1 MSLNKVVKPFILK
14 NGILIKKV
22 VDSEKFLLESHR
34 GAYTAARTIKTQ
46 ENEIFVFDLKD
57 HVKRLANSCKIMIK
71 DELKENEIPKHFET
85 ITDENLLKQQ
95 IVKILETGL
104 TLDESTEETKITILI
119 TWDKDIFDISIH
131 FSDLGSIPSKN
142 SLSIE
147 MIPGSRSHITA
158 KDSEWIRYR
167 KLIESMKKDKKSN
180 EIVLVDQEGLANEGL
195 SSNFFVVM
203 NDNSIWTANEG
214 IISGTVRSLILKVC
228 DELNIKVVL
237 KSPQVKD
244 IKHWKEIFISSTS
257 RLLLPIPKLYFHET
271 KTYFDGNFDKKD
283 LNIEESNAVEYNF
296 ETDFS
301 SNLSKQVKERLLEM
315 SEKII

>member
-46 ENEIFVFDLKD
+46 ENEIFVFDLKE
-57 HVKRLANSCKIMIK
+57 HVERLAKSCKIMIK
-71 DELKENEIPKHFET
+71 DELKEIPKHFEI

-104 TLDESTEETKITILI
+104 KLDDSTEETKITILI
-119 TWDKDIFDISIH
+119 TWEIDNFDISIH
-131 FSDLGSIPSKN
+131 FSDLGSIPPKN

-203 NDNSIWTANEG
+203 KDNSIWTANDG

-228 DELNIKVVL
+228 EELNINVVF
-237 KSPQVKD
+237 KSPQVND
-244 IKHWKEIFISSTS
+244 IKNWKEIFISSTS

-271 KTYFDGNFDKKD
+271 KTYFDGDFNKKD
-283 LNIEESNAVEYNF
+283 LNIEESNVVEYNF
-296 ETDFS
+296 ETEFS

>member
-46 ENEIFVFDLKD
+46 ENEIFVFDLKE
-57 HVKRLANSCKIMIK
+57 HVERLAKSCKIMIK
-71 DELKENEIPKHFET
+71 DELKEIPKHFEI

-104 TLDESTEETKITILI
+104 KLDDSTEETKITILI
-119 TWDKDIFDISIH
+119 TWEIDNFDISIH
-131 FSDLGSIPSKN
+131 FSDLGSIPPKN

-203 NDNSIWTANEG
+203 KDNSIWTANDG

-228 DELNIKVVL
+228 EELNINVVF
-237 KSPQVKD
+237 KSPQVNE
-244 IKHWKEIFISSTS
+244 IKNWKEIFISSTS

-271 KTYFDGNFDKKD
+271 KTYFDGDFNKKD

-296 ETDFS
+296 ETEFS